1 MTDGRLPFRVL
12 FVCVGN
18 TCRSP
23 MAEQLLRARIENEQ
37 WVEVDSAGILA
48 EVGSP
53 MTTEA
58 SDALIA
64 HVGTITEHRAKQL
77 TEPMAAA
84 ADLVL
89 AATRDIRADIVRS
102 VPSAVRR
109 TFTVREFARLAAL
122 MPDDAGPALS
132 GLAAA
137 VAAERVG
144 APDADDDVADP
155 IGKPAR
161 DYVLA
166 ADVLDDAVTVIARAL
181 QKAWSAT
188 SLRDSD

>member
-1 MTDGRLPFRVL
+1 
-12 FVCVGN
+12 
-18 TCRSP
+18 
-23 MAEQLLRARIENEQ
+23 
-37 WVEVDSAGILA
+37 
-48 EVGSP
+48 

-64 HVGTITEHRAKQL
+64 HVGTIAQHRAKQL
-77 TEPMAAA
+77 TEAMVAA

-102 VPSAVRR
+102 VPNAVRR

-122 MPDDAGPALS
+122 MPDDAVPALS

-166 ADVLDDAVTVIARAL
+166 ADVLNDAVTVIARAL
-181 QKAWSAT
+181 RKAWSAT

>member
-1 MTDGRLPFRVL
+1 
-12 FVCVGN
+12 
-18 TCRSP
+18 
-23 MAEQLLRARIENEQ
+23 
-37 WVEVDSAGILA
+37 
-48 EVGSP
+48 
-53 MTTEA
+53 
-58 SDALIA
+58 
-64 HVGTITEHRAKQL
+64 
-77 TEPMAAA
+77 MAAA

-89 AATRDIRADIVRS
+89 AATRDIRADIVWS

-166 ADVLDDAVTVIARAL
+166 ADVLNDAVTVIARAL
-181 QKAWSAT
+181 RKAWSAT